1 MSAPE
6 GESADPYIEDY
17 EPYTTSMQFR
27 VGQSAGSGRGLFASE
42 ALPQLTDLIDEVRR
56 YPRVEFEEYDR
67 SSNSTPEVTGKLPT
81 VTQTP
86 EKYKSEECEHEY
98 NKRQRYKR

>member
-1 MSAPE
+1 LKAR
-6 GESADPYIEDY
+6 Y
-17 EPYTTSMQFR
+17 ETF
-27 VGQSAGSGRGLFASE
+27 VSE
-42 ALPQLTDLIDEVRR
+42 LVNDHQ
-56 YPRVEFEEYDR
+56 YPRVEFEEYEEYDR
-67 SSNSTPEVTGKLPT
+67 SSNSTPEVTGKLPS